1 MSLTR
6 ETYAIARS
14 LPSEERFALGAQ
26 MRRAAVG
33 VAANIAEGHASA
45 YRGEFLR
52 YLSIAHGSLTEL
64 ECHLLIAVDVG
75 HVNAEE
81 IERALA
87 TGDEV
92 SRMLRAMRRALGEEP
107 TRRSTLT
114 ARRSVGQQTDR
125 RNRSQS

>member
-1 MSLTR
+1 
-6 ETYAIARS
+6 
-14 LPSEERFALGAQ
+14 

-64 ECHLLIAVDVG
+64 ECHLLIAIDVG
-75 HVNAEE
+75 YVKAEE
-81 IERALA
+81 IERALMA
-87 TGDEV
+87 GDEV
-92 SRMLRAMRRALGEEP
+92 GRMLRAMRRALGEEP

-114 ARRSVGQQTDR
+114 ARRSGDQQIAR